1 MDNEIKIQSNEI
13 ESAIE
18 AILFAAGHPMTYEKL
33 AETFDL
39 TEANIRKKVK
49 AFAEKYNE
57 DKTKGIMLLTFENSC
72 QLCTKE
78 RYLPLIKEALGIR
91 KGGNL
96 SASSLEVLAIIAYN
110 EPTTRAFVDK
120 VRKVD
125 SAYVVNSLC
134 EKNLIEPC
142 GRLDEPGRP
151 HIYRTTETFLR
162 CFGIESLEQLPYVD
176 LPRGKNEGEII
187 PLDIDVPAPNEESET
202 NEENSGNV
210 YENSSF
216 EEDLGDAEE
225 SIIFNS
231 ATMSEDDDLIDP
243 DEEDDLFD
251 PDEEDDL
258 IDPDEEDDEF

>member
-1 MDNEIKIQSNEI
+1 MDNEFTLDNNEI
-13 ESAIE
+13 ENAIE
-18 AILFAAGHPMTYEKL
+18 AILFAAGHPMPYDKL
-33 AETFDL
+33 AEVLGYGEGT
-39 TEANIRKKVK
+39 IRKKV
-49 AFAEKYNE
+49 ASLADTYNN
-57 DKTKGIMLLTFENSC
+57 DKSKGIMLLVFDTSC

-78 RYLPLIKEALGIR
+78 RYLPFIKEALGIK

-125 SAYVVNSLC
+125 SAYVVSSLC
-134 EKNLIEPC
+134 EKGLIEAC

-187 PLDIDVPAPNEESET
+187 PLDIDVVPS
-202 NEENSGNV
+202 
-210 YENSSF
+210 
-216 EEDLGDAEE
+216 LH
-225 SIIFNS
+225 
-231 ATMSEDDDLIDP
+231 
-243 DEEDDLFD
+243 
-251 PDEEDDL
+251 
-258 IDPDEEDDEF
+258 EDDENENLELQIEVDAIQETASDEADSEESLDAFEE

>member
-1 MDNEIKIQSNEI
+1 MDNNESRIDSKEI
-13 ESAIE
+13 ENAIE
-18 AILFAAGHPMTYEKL
+18 AILFAAGYPVSYTKL
-33 AETFDL
+33 GEVLAMGEG
-39 TEANIRKKVK
+39 AIKKRVK
-49 AFAEKYNE
+49 KFAEKYNA
-57 DKTKGIMLLTFENSC
+57 DKSKGIMLLTFETSC

-78 RYLPLIKEALGIR
+78 KYLPLIKDALGIR

-134 EKNLIEPC
+134 EKGLIEAC

-187 PLDIDVPAPNEESET
+187 PIEIPGEETEDNAEDNSQKEQAASDVAAATE
-202 NEENSGNV
+202 EEN
-210 YENSSF
+210 
-216 EEDLGDAEE
+216 
-225 SIIFNS
+225 
-231 ATMSEDDDLIDP
+231 DLIDP
-243 DEEDDLFD
+243 DE
-251 PDEEDDL
+251 EEDDL
-258 IDPDEEDDEF
+258 IDPDEEEDDLIDPDEEEDDLIDPDEEEDDED

>member
-1 MDNEIKIQSNEI
+1 
-13 ESAIE
+13 
-18 AILFAAGHPMTYEKL
+18 
-33 AETFDL
+33 
-39 TEANIRKKVK
+39 
-49 AFAEKYNE
+49 
-57 DKTKGIMLLTFENSC
+57 MLLAFESTC

-78 RYLPLIKEALGIR
+78 KYLPFIKDALGIK

-134 EKNLIEPC
+134 EKNLIEAC

-162 CFGIESLEQLPYVD
+162 CFGIDSLEQLPYVD
-176 LPRGKNEGEII
+176 LPRAKNEGEII
-187 PLDIDVPAPNEESET
+187 PLDIDVPTPNEEVDEDSEIEAIT
-202 NEENSGNV
+202 NEVSNNDSTNTTCEDEN
-210 YENSSF
+210 
-216 EEDLGDAEE
+216 
-225 SIIFNS
+225 
-231 ATMSEDDDLIDP
+231 DLI
-243 DEEDDLFD
+243 D

-258 IDPDEEDDEF
+258 IDPDEEDDED

>member
-1 MDNEIKIQSNEI
+1 MDNNESRIDSKEI
-13 ESAIE
+13 ENAIE
-18 AILFAAGHPMTYEKL
+18 AILFAAGYPVSYAKL
-33 AETFDL
+33 AEVL
-39 TEANIRKKVK
+39 AQGEGAIKKRVK
-49 AFAEKYNE
+49 KFAEKYNA
-57 DKTKGIMLLTFENSC
+57 DKSKGIMLLTFETSC

-78 RYLPLIKEALGIR
+78 KYLPLIKDALGIR

-134 EKNLIEPC
+134 EKGLIEAC

-187 PLDIDVPAPNEESET
+187 PIEIPGEEGNEEDSSSESVSHQ
-202 NEENSGNV
+202 NEDV
-210 YENSSF
+210 I
-216 EEDLGDAEE
+216 EEDLINPDE
-225 SIIFNS
+225 I
-231 ATMSEDDDLIDP
+231 EDEMVNP
-243 DEEDDLFD
+243 DEEDDLID

-258 IDPDEEDDEF
+258 IDPDEEDDEY

>member
-1 MDNEIKIQSNEI
+1 MDNENKFSTDIDYKDMEG
-13 ESAIE
+13 AIG
-18 AILFAAGHPMTYEKL
+18 AILFAAGHPIEYAKL
-33 AETFDL
+33 AEVL
-39 TEANIRKKVK
+39 GIGEVQAKRRVK
-49 AFAEKYNE
+49 NFAEKYNADE
-57 DKTKGIMLLTFENSC
+57 KKGIMLLAFESTC

-78 RYLPLIKEALGIR
+78 KFLPYIKDALGIK

-134 EKNLIEPC
+134 EKNLIEAC

-162 CFGIESLEQLPYVD
+162 CFGIDSLEQLPYVD

-187 PLDIDVPAPNEESET
+187 PLDIDVPTPNEESEDEEEGVLT
-202 NEENSGNV
+202 ENENTSIEQGNNLIELDEEN
-210 YENSSF
+210 
-216 EEDLGDAEE
+216 
-225 SIIFNS
+225 
-231 ATMSEDDDLIDP
+231 DLIDP
-243 DEEDDLFD
+243 DEEDDLID
-251 PDEEDDL
+251 TDEEDDL
-258 IDPDEEDDEF
+258 IDPDEEDDE

>member
-1 MDNEIKIQSNEI
+1 MDNENRFSTDIDYKDM

-18 AILFAAGHPMTYEKL
+18 AILFAAGHPIEYARL
-33 AETFDL
+33 AEVL
-39 TEANIRKKVK
+39 GIGEGQAKRRVK
-49 AFAEKYNE
+49 NFAEKYNADE
-57 DKTKGIMLLTFENSC
+57 KKGIMLLAFESTC

-78 RYLPLIKEALGIR
+78 KYLPYIKDALGIK

-162 CFGIESLEQLPYVD
+162 CFGIDSLEQLPYVD

-187 PLDIDVPAPNEESET
+187 PLDIEVPTPNDAVDEDEEKAKVVDESVNEEF
-202 NEENSGNV
+202 
-210 YENSSF
+210 NSS
-216 EEDLGDAEE
+216 EEIQENDSNELDME
-225 SIIFNS
+225 
-231 ATMSEDDDLIDP
+231 DDLIA
-243 DEEDDLFD
+243 

-258 IDPDEEDDEF
+258 IDPDEEDED

>member
-1 MDNEIKIQSNEI
+1 MDNEIRIDSKEI
-13 ESAIE
+13 ENAVE
-18 AILFAAGHPMTYEKL
+18 AILFAAGHPMSYSKL
-33 AETFDL
+33 AEVIGIGEGQL
-39 TEANIRKKVK
+39 KKKVK
-49 AFAEKYNE
+49 KFAEKYNE
-57 DKTKGIMLLTFENSC
+57 DKTKGIMLLTFETSC

-78 RYLPLIKEALGIR
+78 KYLPLIKDALGIR

-134 EKNLIEPC
+134 EKGLIEAC

-162 CFGIESLEQLPYVD
+162 CFGIDSLEQLPYVD

-187 PLDIDVPAPNEESET
+187 PLDIEMPGEEKA
-202 NEENSGNV
+202 
-210 YENSSF
+210 
-216 EEDLGDAEE
+216 DAETSD
-225 SIIFNS
+225 SIEETVVEHGGDIITDANNEPFDE
-231 ATMSEDDDLIDP
+231 ADMAEEDDLIDP
-243 DEEDDLFD
+243 DEEDDLID

-258 IDPDEEDDEF
+258 IDPDEEDDE

>member
-1 MDNEIKIQSNEI
+1 MDNEIKIDSNEI
-13 ESAIE
+13 ENAVE
-18 AILFAAGHPMTYEKL
+18 AILFAAGHPMTYSKL
-33 AETFDL
+33 AEVIGTGEGQL
-39 TEANIRKKVK
+39 KKKVK
-49 AFAEKYNE
+49 KFAEKYNA
-57 DKTKGIMLLTFENSC
+57 DKSKGIMLLTFETSC

-78 RYLPLIKEALGIR
+78 KYLPLIKDALGIR

-125 SAYVVNSLC
+125 SAYVVSSLC
-134 EKNLIEPC
+134 EKGLIEPC

-162 CFGIESLEQLPYVD
+162 CFGIDSLEQLPYVD

-187 PLDIDVPAPNEESET
+187 PLDIEIPDENKESDADEEQV
-202 NEENSGNV
+202 EEAVEHGGDIVTVTDEDSL
-210 YENSSF
+210 YE
-216 EEDLGDAEE
+216 AEE
-225 SIIFNS
+225 I
-231 ATMSEDDDLIDP
+231 EDDLI
-243 DEEDDLFD
+243 D

-258 IDPDEEDDEF
+258 IDPDEEDDD

>member
-1 MDNEIKIQSNEI
+1 
-13 ESAIE
+13 
-18 AILFAAGHPMTYEKL
+18 L
-33 AETFDL
+33 
-39 TEANIRKKVK
+39 KK
-49 AFAEKYNE
+49 A
-57 DKTKGIMLLTFENSC
+57 KGIMLLVFENTC

-78 RYLPLIKEALGIR
+78 KYLPFIKDALGIK

-134 EKNLIEPC
+134 EKNLIEAC

-162 CFGIESLEQLPYVD
+162 CFGIDSLEQLPYVD

-187 PLDIDVPAPNEESET
+187 PLDIEVPTPNEDVD
-202 NEENSGNV
+202 EEN
-210 YENSSF
+210 EN
-216 EEDLGDAEE
+216 DNE
-225 SIIFNS
+225 SINNDS
-231 ATMSEDDDLIDP
+231 VDENVVDTYKEENDLIN
-243 DEEDDLFD
+243 

-258 IDPDEEDDEF
+258 IDPDEEDDED

>member
-1 MDNEIKIQSNEI
+1 MDNENKEI
-13 ESAIE
+13 HEIDYEDMESAIE
-18 AILFAAGHPMTYEKL
+18 AILFAAGHPMEYIKL
-33 AETFDL
+33 AEVL
-39 TEANIRKKVK
+39 GIGEVQAKRRVK
-49 AFAEKYNE
+49 NFAEKYNS
-57 DKTKGIMLLTFENSC
+57 DKKKGIMLLAFESTC

-78 RYLPLIKEALGIR
+78 KYLPFIKDALGIK

-134 EKNLIEPC
+134 EKNLIEAC

-162 CFGIESLEQLPYVD
+162 CFGIDSLEQLPYVD

-187 PLDIDVPAPNEESET
+187 PLDIEVPTPNEENDEGDENEAVTSSTSENANDT
-202 NEENSGNV
+202 YEDEN
-210 YENSSF
+210 
-216 EEDLGDAEE
+216 DLIGPE
-225 SIIFNS
+225 
-231 ATMSEDDDLIDP
+231 DDLI
-243 DEEDDLFD
+243 D

-258 IDPDEEDDEF
+258 IDPDEEDDED

>member
-1 MDNEIKIQSNEI
+1 MDNEFTLDNNEI
-13 ESAIE
+13 ENAIE
-18 AILFAAGHPMTYEKL
+18 AILFAAGHPMPYDKL
-33 AETFDL
+33 AEVLGYGEGT
-39 TEANIRKKVK
+39 IRKKV
-49 AFAEKYNE
+49 ASLADTYNN
-57 DKTKGIMLLTFENSC
+57 DKSKGIMLLVFDTSC

-78 RYLPLIKEALGIR
+78 RYLPFIKEALGIK

-125 SAYVVNSLC
+125 SAYVVSSLC
-134 EKNLIEPC
+134 EKGLIEAC

-187 PLDIDVPAPNEESET
+187 PLDIDVVPS
-202 NEENSGNV
+202 
-210 YENSSF
+210 
-216 EEDLGDAEE
+216 LH
-225 SIIFNS
+225 
-231 ATMSEDDDLIDP
+231 
-243 DEEDDLFD
+243 
-251 PDEEDDL
+251 
-258 IDPDEEDDEF
+258 EDDENENLELQIEVDAIQEVASNEEGTEETIDALEE

>member
-1 MDNEIKIQSNEI
+1 MDNENRFSTDIDYKDM

-18 AILFAAGHPMTYEKL
+18 AILFAAGHPIEYAKL
-33 AETFDL
+33 AEVL
-39 TEANIRKKVK
+39 GIGEGQAKRRVK
-49 AFAEKYNE
+49 NFAEKYNADE
-57 DKTKGIMLLTFENSC
+57 KKGIMLLVFENSC

-78 RYLPLIKEALGIR
+78 KYLPYIKDALGIK

-134 EKNLIEPC
+134 EKNLIEAC

-162 CFGIESLEQLPYVD
+162 CFGIDSLEQLPYVD

-187 PLDIDVPAPNEESET
+187 PLDIDVPTPNEDVEDEEIGEDTAVSVENADST
-202 NEENSGNV
+202 NDENNFINPDED
-210 YENSSF
+210 EN
-216 EEDLGDAEE
+216 
-225 SIIFNS
+225 
-231 ATMSEDDDLIDP
+231 DLIDP
-243 DEEDDLFD
+243 S
-251 PDEEDDL
+251 EEDDL
-258 IDPDEEDDEF
+258 IDPDEEDDED

>member
-1 MDNEIKIQSNEI
+1 MDNEKRFSGDIDYKDM

-18 AILFAAGHPMTYEKL
+18 AILFAAGHPMEYTKL
-33 AETFDL
+33 AEVL
-39 TEANIRKKVK
+39 GIGEVQAKRRVK
-49 AFAEKYNE
+49 NFAEKYNAE
-57 DKTKGIMLLTFENSC
+57 ENKGIMLLVFENTC

-78 RYLPLIKEALGIR
+78 KYLPFIKDALGIK

-134 EKNLIEPC
+134 EKNLIEAC

-162 CFGIESLEQLPYVD
+162 CFGIDSLEQLPYVD

-187 PLDIDVPAPNEESET
+187 PLDIEVPTPNEEGDDEEINENAIDSE
-202 NEENSGNV
+202 NGDSVNENS
-210 YENSSF
+210 EN
-216 EEDLGDAEE
+216 DLIASD
-225 SIIFNS
+225 I
-231 ATMSEDDDLIDP
+231 DDDLI
-243 DEEDDLFD
+243 D

-258 IDPDEEDDEF
+258 IDPDEEDDLLDPDEEDDE

>member
-1 MDNEIKIQSNEI
+1 MDNEKNELHEI
-13 ESAIE
+13 DYKDMESAIE
-18 AILFAAGHPMTYEKL
+18 AILFAAGHPMEYTKL
-33 AETFDL
+33 AEVL
-39 TEANIRKKVK
+39 GIGEVQAKRRVK
-49 AFAEKYNE
+49 NFAEKYNADE
-57 DKTKGIMLLTFENSC
+57 KKGIMLLVFENTC

-78 RYLPLIKEALGIR
+78 KYLPFIKDALGIK

-134 EKNLIEPC
+134 EKNLIEAC

-162 CFGIESLEQLPYVD
+162 CFGIDSLEQLPYVD

-187 PLDIDVPAPNEESET
+187 PLDIEVPTPNEETDDDTENENQNDLITEET
-202 NEENSGNV
+202 NVDTDNETYEE
-210 YENSSF
+210 
-216 EEDLGDAEE
+216 
-225 SIIFNS
+225 I
-231 ATMSEDDDLIDP
+231 
-243 DEEDDLFD
+243 
-251 PDEEDDL
+251 DEEDDL
-258 IDPDEEDDEF
+258 IDPDEEDDLIDPDDEDDED

>member
-1 MDNEIKIQSNEI
+1 MDNENKNVNDIDYKDI

-18 AILFAAGHPMTYEKL
+18 AILFAAGHPMTYEKIGETL
-33 AETFDL
+33 GIAEGQ
-39 TEANIRKKVK
+39 IKRRVK
-49 AFAEKYNE
+49 NFAEKYNAD
-57 DKTKGIMLLTFENSC
+57 DKKGIMLLVFDTSC

-78 RYLPLIKEALGIR
+78 KYLPFIKDALGIK

-125 SAYVVNSLC
+125 SAYVVSSLC

-162 CFGIESLEQLPYVD
+162 CFGIDSLEQLPYVD

-187 PLDIDVPAPNEESET
+187 PLDIEVPTPNEDSEE
-202 NEENSGNV
+202 NEEITTHKNDD
-210 YENSSF
+210 SSHEGF
-216 EEDLGDAEE
+216 IPTEATEE
-225 SIIFNS
+225 S
-231 ATMSEDDDLIDP
+231 DLI
-243 DEEDDLFD
+243 E

-258 IDPDEEDDEF
+258 IDPDSEDDDLD